1 MIRKAAIILVLLML
15 AIVAWAL
22 FTEGSATKIIING
35 QELTGPLK
43 GMISAGGLIVAAI
56 ALFCAAIFLAFV
68 LAGIGLLVL
77 GAFVVGGL
85 VVAAL
90 MFPVLLFVLVPL
102 AIVWLFVA
110 LVSGGKT

>member
-1 MIRKAAIILVLLML
+1 MIRNAAIILVLVML

-22 FTEGSATKIIING
+22 FAEGSATTIIVNG

-43 GMISAGGLIVAAI
+43 GMVSAGGLFVAAV

-68 LAGIGLLVL
+68 LAGVGLLVV
-77 GAFVVGGL
+77 GAFVIGGL
-85 VVAAL
+85 VAAAL
-90 MFPVLLFVLVPL
+90 LFPVLLFVLVPL

-110 LVSGGKT
+110 LAGATTT